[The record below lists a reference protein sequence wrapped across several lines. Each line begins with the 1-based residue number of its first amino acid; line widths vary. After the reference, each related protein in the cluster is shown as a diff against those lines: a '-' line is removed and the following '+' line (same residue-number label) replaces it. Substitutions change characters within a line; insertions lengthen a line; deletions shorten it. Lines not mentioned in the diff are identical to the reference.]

1 MTPAGTTPVR
11 ESRVSL
17 RDVREATTRA
27 LVAHG
32 ASHGEAQ
39 TAAAMVLEAELADGS
54 GLAAL
59 IEDLTREPWSR
70 TPITT
75 TTTTTTTTVPPPPG
89 READRTTSLVL
100 GSATVNRLLR
110 EAPLAVELIA
120 GDPDL
125 GVVAV
130 PCSVASASLLD
141 AVMIEVAVTSG
152 VEVAVLVCAAPG
164 PVATRSTQ
172 DGTPSWGEL
181 RVAGPDGSVRI
192 SSLSAWPSAWRDVL
206 DGPGIVAVRAL
217 DRPDELTGREVT
229 AEDRVRVRVRA
240 AEQGLSVQTEIWRQV
255 YDASRR
261 YLVPS

>member
-11 ESRVSL
+11 ETRVSL

-27 LVAHG
+27 LIAHG

-75 TTTTTTTTVPPPPG
+75 TTTTTRVASPPG

-120 GDPDL
+120 GDPDP

-141 AVMIEVAVTSG
+141 AVMIEVAVISG
-152 VEVAVLVCAAPG
+152 VDVVVLVCAAPG
-164 PVATRSTQ
+164 PVATRSTH

-192 SSLSAWPSAWRDVL
+192 SSLSAWPSAWRDVF